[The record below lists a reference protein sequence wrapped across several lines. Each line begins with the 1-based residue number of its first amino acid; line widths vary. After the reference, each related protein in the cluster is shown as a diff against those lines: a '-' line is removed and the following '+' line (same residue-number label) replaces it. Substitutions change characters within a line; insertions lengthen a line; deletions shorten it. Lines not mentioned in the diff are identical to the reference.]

1 MSSISKID
9 NPPHLCY
16 TKCKKSLSDRL
27 VDVFAPDVPKTVEEF
42 SANIKMMKFNVKINR
57 DEYEIIFEKN
67 DLGELEVSSVTLK

>member
-1 MSSISKID
+1 M
-9 NPPHLCY
+9 CY

-67 DLGELEVSSVTLK
+67 DLGELEVSSVTPK